1 MAQLPFSSVGGHL
14 EVAWNPLAAWRVYVG
29 EDLQLEQWET
39 KRKNEERE
47 KWGSRGQRR
56 DREEVL

>member
-1 MAQLPFSSVGGHL
+1 MDGSVTILICEGHL

-29 EDLQLEQWET
+29 EDLELEQWET

-47 KWGSRGQRR
+47 REAEVKGSKKG
-56 DREEVL
+56 

>member
-47 KWGSRGQRR
+47 KWGSRGQ
-56 DREEVL
+56 